1 MLEKIAQVLKISSN
15 LNAIFWSIYLHA
27 EFNELPTLKYER
39 KGYWKRISFC
49 YQVLHCINIPKMQ
62 VLF

>member
-39 KGYWKRISFC
+39 KGD
-49 YQVLHCINIPKMQ
+49 
-62 VLF
+62 